1 MNLLL
6 SWLSSKVLIPGTRS
20 ERTKGVWKRNKNLA
34 KLKHHN
40 IEKRREL
47 GVNSNGI
54 IHLKNFKIKLE
65 KINKYN
71 TFLIFYLKMFS
82 KKLFKN
88 KNKNTLTFKL
98 LFFVLIFIPLVE
110 FKILKKIYSSFSK
123 KISTYFYQTR
133 TYQLKP
139 SRSNYFFVLILI
151 PSHAV

>member
-98 LFFVLIFIPLVE
+98 LFFVLIFIP
-110 FKILKKIYSSFSK
+110 
-123 KISTYFYQTR
+123 
-133 TYQLKP
+133 
-139 SRSNYFFVLILI
+139 SRGI
-151 PSHAV
+151 